1 MYCLPSVLSSV
12 LHDGFHA
19 CKPTCL
25 LACMQVSKL
34 AGTDFHREK
43 APKHCLGK
51 MSDSQDYMPDSQDY
65 MPA

>member
-1 MYCLPSVLSSV
+1 METNHDSQQAMHPPVMSSV
-12 LHDGFHA
+12 LHDGIHA

-34 AGTDFHREK
+34 AGTDFHGEK

-51 MSDSQDYMPDSQDY
+51 MSDG
-65 MPA
+65 